1 MSLVPDRS
9 PDREIHAALVA
20 HGPMTM
26 PEIRTAT
33 GVDTFNV
40 TNALSRLQ
48 LKGAAVAEPMGL
60 RLKRWKASA

>member
-1 MSLVPDRS
+1 MTPDRS

-26 PEIRTAT
+26 PEIRTRT

-48 LKGAAVAEPMGL
+48 LKGAAKAEPIGL
-60 RLKRWKASA
+60 RMKRWSARVD